1 MPDCCFLICLSHKT
15 RPSGS
20 YSKFSSGFFT
30 WTKIVHKS
38 VFLTTVCDLIL
49 ASVGIKKW
57 LLKVTTRRKMDA
69 RIFRFVIGL
78 TCLSL
83 HLVLAE
89 DAGNVDTNEIQ
100 DSQGKRPSFTFH

>member
-1 MPDCCFLICLSHKT
+1 MEVTPNFLQV
-15 RPSGS
+15 
-20 YSKFSSGFFT
+20 FFT
-30 WTKIVHKS
+30 WTKIVYKS
-38 VFLTTVCDLIL
+38 LFLNTVCDLVQ

-57 LLKVTTRRKMDA
+57 LIKVATRRKMDA

-100 DSQGKRPSFTFH
+100 DSQGKKPSFILY